1 MYFMNTEN
9 IYGPYRPALEATMTD
24 IQNRIREY
32 CEEERTRSGINL
44 AEHIAARIKSED
56 SMLEKCSRRG
66 LEPTPYSALRE
77 LTDAIGLRIVCG
89 FIDDVY
95 TNVEKIRQLPGCSII
110 CEKDYIKHA
119 KPNGYRSYHLIL
131 SVEEPYEDIDGDDP
145 GHFYVEIQLRTIA
158 MDSWASLE
166 HHLKYKKNI
175 ANTDIIVAE
184 LKRCAD
190 EMAST
195 DVSMQTIRDLIIS
208 EGNYSK

>member
-1 MYFMNTEN
+1 MDTKN
-9 IYGPYRPALEATMTD
+9 IYGNYKTALEATIAD
-24 IQNRIREY
+24 IQERIQQY
-32 CEEERTRSGINL
+32 CREERKKSGINL
-44 AEHIAARIKSED
+44 AEHIVARIKSEE
-56 SMLEKCSRRG
+56 SMLEKCRRRG
-66 LEPTPYSALRE
+66 LDPTPYSALRE

-95 TNVEKIRQLPGCSII
+95 TNVEKIKQLSGCTVI

-119 KPNGYRSYHLIL
+119 KPNGYRSYHMIL
-131 SVEEPYEDIDGDDP
+131 SVEEPFEDIEGDNP
-145 GHFYVEIQLRTIA
+145 GHFYVEVQLRTIA

-175 ANTDIIVAE
+175 PNTDIIVSE

-208 EGNYSK
+208 SKD